1 MQSRRATIFVLAV
14 FVSSGCS
21 TSTAND
27 LLITSTTPVAVTTS
41 PIDTTAPATT
51 TIVDTT
57 PAVDTVP
64 DADTS
69 QTSVPKGDSSSTN
82 SFAASDVLAQ
92 LEVKREVGDGY
103 DRDVFRHWIDDDG
116 DGCDARQEVLIRD
129 SRSAPQ
135 IDPYRCKVVAG
146 TWYSPY
152 DGATWEDPSDVDIDH
167 VVALKEAWDS
177 GAWAWSAS
185 QRQRFANDL
194 SDGRSLIA
202 VTARQNRSKGDKDL
216 SNWLPPRQEA
226 LCSYVSTWVA
236 VKAQWK
242 LSMDQSE
249 WGRARNI
256 LTRNCPN
263 AAVARWG
270 SRAPVTTDAPVGSVA
285 PDTSALPGSSVAPAT
300 TSVAPPGDPTVRQ
313 VKPHSRCKRVEVGQL
328 GVSEGITYVCVN
340 RKKDG
345 TPAAEGYF
353 YWQVAP

>member
-1 MQSRRATIFVLAV
+1 VSRLSPRKGDRLIHMSRIPTQRAFLVFPALALVVAVGVVSRSSSSDAAVEARKTTTTLKRRTTATTQPPKGNIAPKAISVLA
-14 FVSSGCS
+14 
-21 TSTAND
+21 A
-27 LLITSTTPVAVTTS
+27 IP
-41 PIDTTAPATT
+41 
-51 TIVDTT
+51 
-57 PAVDTVP
+57 
-64 DADTS
+64 
-69 QTSVPKGDSSSTN
+69 Q
-82 SFAASDVLAQ
+82 
-92 LEVKREVGDGY
+92 ERERPQGY
-103 DRDVFRHWIDDDG
+103 NRNLFRHWSDDDG
-116 DGCDARQEVLIRD
+116 DSCNTREEVLIAE
-129 SRSAPQ
+129 SRTPAQ
-135 IDPYRCKVVAG
+135 VDPYGCKVIAG
-146 TWYSPY
+146 DWFSDY
-152 DGATWEDPSDVDIDH
+152 DGVMHTDPSDLDIDH
-167 VVALKEAWDS
+167 FIPLKEAWDS